1 MNRLG
6 KSLQTERKAKH
17 GRKKT
22 GTILQIPN
30 LRSKVFCVFF
40 FFLMYI
46 FLCLKTTH
54 LKCSHMRRGG
64 SNCSKS

>member
-6 KSLQTERKAKH
+6 KSLQTERKAKR

-30 LRSKVFCVFF
+30 LRSKVFCVFCF
-40 FFLMYI
+40 FFNVY
-46 FLCLKTTH
+46 FPVFKDRSFETQPRQ
-54 LKCSHMRRGG
+54 KRGQELQ
-64 SNCSKS
+64 

>member
-40 FFLMYI
+40 FF
-46 FLCLKTTH
+46 
-54 LKCSHMRRGG
+54 
-64 SNCSKS
+64 